1 MVIKYLLLLLFPSSV
16 KAHTFTG
23 MIGFY
28 DGISHPVLGLD
39 HFLAMVSVGIIS
51 ALIGRRAIWLVPI
64 IFVCSM
70 IVGGLFGMIVEID
83 KNFRDQVLDL
93 SQISYYN
100 FFADYVTSVIEIG
113 ITLSVILLGLVITI
127 QKKLSFKIIIIFI
140 TLFGTCHGTAHGMEM
155 PWAVNP
161 ILFASGFVLSTSTLH
176 LFGVGIGIF
185 FIRTK
190 FSNSLLKFFGTL
202 CIVYGIYLFSII

>member
-1 MVIKYLLLLLFPSSV
+1 
-16 KAHTFTG
+16 
-23 MIGFY
+23 
-28 DGISHPVLGLD
+28 
-39 HFLAMVSVGIIS
+39 
-51 ALIGRRAIWLVPI
+51 
-64 IFVCSM
+64 M

-83 KNFRDQVLDL
+83 KNFRDQVIDL

>member
-1 MVIKYLLLLLFPSSV
+1 LFPFSV

-28 DGISHPVLGLD
+28 DRISHSVLGLD
-39 HFLAMVSVGIIS
+39 HFLAMVSVRIIS
-51 ALIGRRAIWLVPI
+51 ALIGMRAIWLVPS

-93 SQISYYN
+93 NQIGSNN
-100 FFADYVTSVIEIG
+100 FFADYVISAIEIG
-113 ITLSVILLGLVITI
+113 ITLSVILLGLAITI

-140 TLFGTCHGTAHGMEM
+140 TLFGICHGTAHGMEM
-155 PWAVNP
+155 PWAANP

-185 FIRTK
+185 FY
-190 FSNSLLKFFGTL
+190 SNKIFKLVIKIFWNLAYCLWYIFIFN
-202 CIVYGIYLFSII
+202 YLRKK